1 MYSLCTRCGKERI
14 FKKQWEEKVGQ
25 APPITHVLTVCPDKE
40 CQKIL
45 DAENKA
51 KEEKKL
57 LLKTKKTP
65 VAT

>member
-1 MYSLCTRCGKERI
+1 M
-14 FKKQWEEKVGQ
+14 GQ

-45 DAENKA
+45 DRENKA

-65 VAT
+65 AATN